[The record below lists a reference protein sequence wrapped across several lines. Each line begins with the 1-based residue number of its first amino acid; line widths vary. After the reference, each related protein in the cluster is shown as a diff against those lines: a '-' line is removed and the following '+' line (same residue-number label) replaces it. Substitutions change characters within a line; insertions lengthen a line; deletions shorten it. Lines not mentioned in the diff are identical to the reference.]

1 MELLYE
7 AVGVSVCVRELVF
20 VLRMCAC
27 VLNCVCAC
35 VLNCVCACVL
45 NCACVRVLK
54 NVRCLN
60 AFSK

>member
-35 VLNCVCACVL
+35 VLNC
-45 NCACVRVLK
+45 ACVRVLK